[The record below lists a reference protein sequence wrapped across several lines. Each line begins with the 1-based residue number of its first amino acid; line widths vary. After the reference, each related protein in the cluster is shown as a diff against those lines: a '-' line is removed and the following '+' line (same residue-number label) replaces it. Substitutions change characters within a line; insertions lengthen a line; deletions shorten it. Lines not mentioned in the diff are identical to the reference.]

1 MAETFNVKIFQ
12 LEHNL
17 LNFYFGRTYNSFET
31 QLKKGILLN
40 PTDYVIPTEIC
51 AMVNVVL
58 GNDDIL
64 LEDEN
69 TSEKPDYFHSNLTC

>member
-1 MAETFNVKIFQ
+1 LKSF
-12 LEHNL
+12 LWR
-17 LNFYFGRTYNSFET
+17 RTYNSFET

-58 GNDDIL
+58 GNDDI
-64 LEDEN
+64 
-69 TSEKPDYFHSNLTC
+69 H

>member
-1 MAETFNVKIFQ
+1 MILLSTPLFSHWSI
-12 LEHNL
+12 L
-17 LNFYFGRTYNSFET
+17 LNKCCFWRRTYNSFET

-58 GNDDIL
+58 GNDDIIIIFT
-64 LEDEN
+64 E
-69 TSEKPDYFHSNLTC
+69 